1 MAAGTWWL
9 MPIRQPMA
17 PMRPPAWLFDG
28 RAVADAAAGAR
39 RKSVKTRKPC
49 EAVQVYYAAIGA
61 FAGSLR

>member
-1 MAAGTWWL
+1 
-9 MPIRQPMA
+9 MA